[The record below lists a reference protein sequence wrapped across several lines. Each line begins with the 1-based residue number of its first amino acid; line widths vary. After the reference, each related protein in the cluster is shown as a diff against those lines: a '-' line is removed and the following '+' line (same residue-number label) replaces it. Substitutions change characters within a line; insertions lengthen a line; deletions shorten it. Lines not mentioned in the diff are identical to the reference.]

1 MWSAISS
8 ITRYNYK
15 KISVFLSL
23 RRNKYVVLM
32 DENSW
37 LQEHIRSMNDKLTE
51 LVGITATHSMA
62 LKILGAGLVIVA
74 GAICGLIVKWIEG
87 KL

>member
-1 MWSAISS
+1 
-8 ITRYNYK
+8 
-15 KISVFLSL
+15 
-23 RRNKYVVLM
+23 M